1 MIFLKQSK
9 KKSTLNYSDEMAK
22 ITIKAIVQTIF
33 DKKRQNQLYEHQF
46 IRIEE
51 IGTKNIFDI
60 QFYNE
65 KIKVLEGAGVKE
77 KDEVLIEINLNGK
90 FWEKDGREG
99 IFLKLNGQKI
109 IKL

>member
-1 MIFLKQSK
+1 
-9 KKSTLNYSDEMAK
+9 MAK

-46 IRIEE
+46 VRVEE
-51 IGTKNIFDI
+51 IGTKNIFDV

-65 KIKVLEGAGVKE
+65 KIKELQGVKE
-77 KDEVLIEINLNGK
+77 GDEVEIEVNLNGK
-90 FWEKDGREG
+90 FWEKEGKSG

-109 IKL
+109 SVCS